1 MKSLKIINRVET
13 NVLGMSVSGVTLE
26 VQNSEYEGMTLQLG
40 DHFVRTRLAKKLLLS
55 KVTLLYVGKKIVKIK
70 INHLRS
76 KIVQSD

>member
-55 KVTLLYVGKKIVKIK
+55 KVTLLYVGKK
-70 INHLRS
+70 LS
-76 KIVQSD
+76 K

>member
-26 VQNSEYEGMTLQLG
+26 VQNGEYEGMTLQLG

-55 KVTLLYVGKKIVKIK
+55 KVTLLYVGKK
-70 INHLRS
+70 LS
-76 KIVQSD
+76 K

>member
-70 INHLRS
+70 INRLRS